1 LNCND
6 RHARND
12 EISVPENIGKPFK
25 AIGMLMEVPEMVKM
39 AKCSKCGTE
48 VAKPEKTWTL
58 APKGKKAVTVGLYKC
73 PSCGAYFRASS
84 K

>member
-1 LNCND
+1 MHAGND
-6 RHARND
+6 GRSAQA
-12 EISVPENIGKPFK
+12 IIGKPFK
-25 AIGMLMEVPEMVKM
+25 PKRMLMKNPEMVKM

-73 PSCGAYFRASS
+73 PSCGAFFRASS

>member
-1 LNCND
+1 
-6 RHARND
+6 
-12 EISVPENIGKPFK
+12 
-25 AIGMLMEVPEMVKM
+25 MVKM
-39 AKCSKCGTE
+39 AKCTKCGTE

-73 PSCGAYFRASS
+73 PSCGAFFRASS

>member
-1 LNCND
+1 
-6 RHARND
+6 
-12 EISVPENIGKPFK
+12 
-25 AIGMLMEVPEMVKM
+25 MVRM

-48 VAKPEKTWTL
+48 VAKPEKTWML
-58 APKGKKAVTVGLYKC
+58 APKGKKSVTVGLYKC